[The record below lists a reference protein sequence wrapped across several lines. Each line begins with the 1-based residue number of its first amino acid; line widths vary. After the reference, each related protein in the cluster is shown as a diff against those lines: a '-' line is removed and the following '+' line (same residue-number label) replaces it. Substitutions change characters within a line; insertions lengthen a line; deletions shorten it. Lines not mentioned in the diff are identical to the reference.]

1 MPPEVLS
8 GSKSEAGPGIDIW
21 ALGCMLYAMVIGV
34 MPFTGSTEEELYNS
48 ILKKKL
54 KFKNE
59 KPISKEFKDLI
70 LQILT
75 KDPEARIN
83 MFDLQNHQWNEMPK
97 EELEKSIEDSK
108 LEEEEEEKKKQEEED
123 LSYLERLNLKDVKDV
138 KGKSPYTGDHY
149 ELSVGG
155 KNKKAPR
162 LSPRFTKGGSDG
174 NLNGSIKKNKK
185 SIKKKKKVSIPK
197 P

>member
-34 MPFTGSTEEELYNS
+34 MPFTGDTEEELMNS
-48 ILKKKL
+48 IMKKKL

-59 KPISKEFKDLI
+59 KPISKEFRDLI
-70 LQILT
+70 LLILT

-83 MFDLQNHQWNEMPK
+83 MFDLQNHPWMELPE
-97 EELEKSIEDSK
+97 EELEKSIEDNK
-108 LEEEEEEKKKQEEED
+108 AEEEEEEKKKQEEED
-123 LSYLERLNLKDVKDV
+123 LSYLERLNLK
-138 KGKSPYTGDHY
+138 GKTPYTGDHY

-155 KNKKAPR
+155 KNKKAPA
-162 LSPRFTKGGSDG
+162 LSPRFTKGGSAG

-185 SIKKKKKVSIPK
+185 STKKKKKVSILK